1 MKFLADMGISLR
13 TVAWLRDAGY
23 DIVHLREQGLQ
34 SLPDEEILVKARIDT
49 SITVPQYPIQLDPE
63 TL

>member
-13 TVAWLRDAGY
+13 TVAWLRDGGD

-34 SLPDEEILVKARIDT
+34 SLPDEEILVKARIEER
-49 SITVPQYPIQLDPE
+49 IGY
-63 TL
+63 